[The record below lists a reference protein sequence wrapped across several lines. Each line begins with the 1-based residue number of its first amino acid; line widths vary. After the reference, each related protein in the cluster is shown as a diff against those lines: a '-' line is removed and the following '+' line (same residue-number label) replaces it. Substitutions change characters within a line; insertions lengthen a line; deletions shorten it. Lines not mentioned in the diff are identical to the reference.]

1 MKLTLFA
8 VREMASNNTVW
19 KHLKVEIVRETYT
32 FLGMA
37 YNKVAPAQVAHHSLL
52 IKWLGSNPALNPVL
66 FVSHLD
72 VVPATEGSSSE
83 WSRPPFGGEVHDK

>member
-1 MKLTLFA
+1 
-8 VREMASNNTVW
+8 
-19 KHLKVEIVRETYT
+19 
-32 FLGMA
+32 MA
-37 YNKVAPAQVAHHSLL
+37 YTKVVSTQAADHSLL
-52 IKWLGSNPALNPVL
+52 IRWQGSNPALNPVL